1 MFYSDRRTS
10 GAGFRLDTTCFQPSV
25 QRQQNEVALGNEV
38 KQHSRRSIS
47 ICMQLCTTT
56 GFDRLTCMHSYIQTG
71 KEIGR
76 GEGGKE
82 RGKRGRERE
91 RRGREG
97 GSLEV
102 GL

>member
-56 GFDRLTCMHSYIQTG
+56 GFDRLTCMHSYIQTNQN
-71 KEIGR
+71 ENCTAIG
-76 GEGGKE
+76 ETSPFAK
-82 RGKRGRERE
+82 
-91 RRGREG
+91 
-97 GSLEV
+97 V
-102 GL
+102 NPQI